1 MGETMIEPRNIA
13 FACLATAGEAEGQAL
28 LLTRS
33 IRAFA
38 GVYASAPVQMF
49 FPTKGAGLSPDT
61 TAELRNL
68 GVQLLPFEIEPEAMA
83 FPFVPKVFAAAAA
96 EKYAVGQ
103 TDLLVWLDTDSI
115 VIQEPTDLVIGDNQA
130 LGYRPVDHR
139 LIASRYAE
147 PVDNFW
153 QLIYLKCAVP
163 DDQIF
168 PMTTSV
174 DMVMIRP
181 YFNAGMLVLRPEKG
195 VLRQWANTFSNL
207 YRLPIFSTFYRQNT
221 LYQIFFHQAVLAGV
235 ILASV
240 EQNTLHSLS
249 HLVNY
254 PLHMHANYPAE
265 RRPATMNE
273 LVTCRYDTAFQ
284 NSDWSRT
291 IAVNE
296 PLKSWLANQA

>member
-1 MGETMIEPRNIA
+1 MNEPRTFT
-13 FACLATAGEAEGQAL
+13 FACLATAGQTEGQAL
-28 LLTRS
+28 LLIKS

-38 GVYASAPVQMF
+38 GIYASSPIQIL
-49 FPTKGAGLSPDT
+49 FPTKGVGLSPET
-61 TAELRNL
+61 TAELRYL
-68 GVQLLPFEIEPEAMA
+68 GVQLLPFEIEPEALA
-83 FPFVPKVFAAAAA
+83 FPFGTKVFAAAAA

-103 TDLLVWLDTDSI
+103 SDLLVWLDTDSI
-115 VIQEPTDLVIGDNQA
+115 VIQEVTDLVIGDNKA

-163 DDQIF
+163 DDQLF

-174 DMVMIRP
+174 DMVTIRP
-181 YFNAGMLVLRPEKG
+181 YFNAGMLVIRPERG
-195 VLRQWANTFSNL
+195 VLRRWADTFSNL
-207 YRLPIFSTFYRQNT
+207 YRLPIFPPFFRQNK

-240 EQNTLHSLS
+240 EQEALQSLS

-254 PLHMHANYPAE
+254 PLHLHAAYPAE

-284 NSDWSRT
+284 NSEWRKT
-291 IAVNE
+291 ITVNE
-296 PLKSWLANQA
+296 PLESWLANQG

>member
-1 MGETMIEPRNIA
+1 MNDSRTITFA
-13 FACLATAGEAEGQAL
+13 FLVTAGEAEGQAL

-38 GVYASAPVQMF
+38 GIYDSAPVQVL
-49 FPTKGAGLSPDT
+49 FPTKGVELSPDT
-61 TAELRNL
+61 TAELKNL
-68 GVQLLPFEIEPEAMA
+68 AVQLLPFEVEPQALA
-83 FPFVPKVFAAAAA
+83 FPFGAKVFAAAAA

-103 TDLLVWLDTDSI
+103 SDLLVWLDTDSI
-115 VIQEPTDLVIGDNQA
+115 VIQEVTDLVIDDNKA
-130 LGYRPVDHR
+130 LGYRPVDHT

-147 PVDNFW
+147 PVDNYW

-174 DMVMIRP
+174 DMVTIRP
-181 YFNAGMLVLRPEKG
+181 YFNAGMLVTRPESG
-195 VLRQWANTFSNL
+195 VLRQWADTFNRL
-207 YRLPIFSTFYRQNT
+207 YRLPIFPPFYQQNE
-221 LYQIFFHQAVLAGV
+221 LYQIFFHQAVLSGV
-235 ILASV
+235 ILTSV
-240 EQNTLHSLS
+240 EQEALHTLP

-254 PLHMHANYPAE
+254 PLHMHADYPAE

-284 NSDWSRT
+284 NADWRGT
-291 IAVNE
+291 ITVDE
-296 PLKSWLANQA
+296 PLKSWLEDQT